1 MTSKNKGADQLH
13 CYHTVDLW
21 LCFRIYAKG
30 RFSHDQT
37 PMLLGQS
44 RTMFVYCSS
53 EDSIMGGIEESPEER
68 HAHAPPPSL
77 VPRLHAVLANHLTHI
92 NPYMPGYKEEAYKE
106 GIAVK
111 IYNVRTDNI
120 IIYDQF

>member
-1 MTSKNKGADQLH
+1 
-13 CYHTVDLW
+13 
-21 LCFRIYAKG
+21 
-30 RFSHDQT
+30 
-37 PMLLGQS
+37 MLLGQS

-106 GIAVK
+106 GTVVK
-111 IYNVRTDNI
+111 FYNVRTGNKIYLNLCYRNLTCCIRHFLLSIYMPQGNI
-120 IIYDQF
+120 CM